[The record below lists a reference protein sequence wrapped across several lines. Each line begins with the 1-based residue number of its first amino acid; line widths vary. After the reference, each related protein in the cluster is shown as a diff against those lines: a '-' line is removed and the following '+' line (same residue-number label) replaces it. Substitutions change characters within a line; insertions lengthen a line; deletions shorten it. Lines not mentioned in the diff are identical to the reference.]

1 MRRIFLA
8 AMMFGA
14 ATAAHAADMPDFL
27 RGSLPAGPA
36 PVANWQG
43 WYIGGQGSYG
53 TDTAQ
58 VSPSLNNDLRAQP
71 VPPPGFHYTW
81 ANLSQAKDVAP
92 GYGAFA
98 GYNAQW
104 DDVVAGFEANYMH
117 TNYAALTTA
126 VGVDPT
132 GAITTSRALV
142 SLTDF
147 GSIRLRAGYAIGCFL
162 PYLYAGA
169 GLGSQT
175 IDRSVSAV
183 PTPVNTATF
192 SNTKD
197 SLVYGYSAGF
207 GVDVLMTAG
216 LFMRAE
222 YEYQRVTASTETT
235 INSGRLG
242 IGYKF

>member
-1 MRRIFLA
+1 MRRFFLL
-8 AMMFGA
+8 AMVLGA
-14 ATAAHAADMPDFL
+14 ASGAQAADMPDFL
-27 RGSLPAGPA
+27 RGSLPAGP
-36 PVANWQG
+36 PPITNWQG

-53 TDTAQ
+53 TDTSQ

-71 VPPPGFHYTW
+71 IAPAGFNYTW
-81 ANLSQAKDVAP
+81 ANLSQAKDVAG

-98 GYNAQW
+98 GYNGQW
-104 DDVVAGFEANYMH
+104 DDVVAGIEANYMH
-117 TNYAALTTA
+117 TNYAALTTGI
-126 VGVDPT
+126 GVDPS
-132 GAITTSRALV
+132 GAITNSRALV

-162 PYLYAGA
+162 PYLYAGV
-169 GLGSQT
+169 GLGNQT
-175 IDRSVSAV
+175 IDRSVSAT
-183 PTPVNTATF
+183 PAPVNTQTF

-197 SLVYGYSAGF
+197 ILVYGYSAGF
-207 GVDVLMTAG
+207 GVDVMMTAG